1 MLSDAQQIMVEENLG
16 LVRAVLSRCVNNP
29 GSMGIYSYNDLFQI
43 GCIGLCK
50 AAAQYQP
57 GRAVFSTYAY
67 IAIRNHIYN
76 ALAYATYR
84 QEKEVLSEF
93 LYEPPAIAPTDAW
106 EAGELGER
114 LRKAQSKL
122 KGVTR
127 KGIDAMIFMSQGF
140 TCKEIGEMYGDK
152 RKLRQRVGIKSA
164 QGAQAG
170 CRVHARYF
178 GAHHM
183 KRSIR
188 RMAIPIV
195 SCILTLTWF
204 RVFFFVGY
212 VPSSSMEPTIP
223 SKSFILANRTAYWF
237 SEPQVGDIIVFRRHG
252 KTFVKRVGAV
262 EGAVVQTLNGLKTVP
277 KGMLYL
283 LGDNA
288 EASIDSRHWRE
299 PFIPAERVIAR
310 YYEW

>member
-1 MLSDAQQIMVEENLG
+1 
-16 LVRAVLSRCVNNP
+16 
-29 GSMGIYSYNDLFQI
+29 
-43 GCIGLCK
+43 
-50 AAAQYQP
+50 
-57 GRAVFSTYAY
+57 
-67 IAIRNHIYN
+67 
-76 ALAYATYR
+76 
-84 QEKEVLSEF
+84 
-93 LYEPPAIAPTDAW
+93 
-106 EAGELGER
+106 
-114 LRKAQSKL
+114 
-122 KGVTR
+122 
-127 KGIDAMIFMSQGF
+127 
-140 TCKEIGEMYGDK
+140 
-152 RKLRQRVGIKSA
+152 
-164 QGAQAG
+164 
-170 CRVHARYF
+170 
-178 GAHHM
+178 M
-183 KRSIR
+183 KRSIK

-204 RVFFFVGY
+204 RVFFFIGY

-223 SKSFILANRTAYWF
+223 SKSIILADQTAYWF

-299 PFIPAERVIAR
+299 PFIPAEHVIAR